1 MESDLEDVNVLHREI
16 LKNKKFHSG
25 VNIPKRLDEDE
36 RFCCLQQDEYD
47 SPTVTFL
54 SVIQNGETL

>member
-36 RFCCLQQDEYD
+36 RFCCLQQDECD
-47 SPTVTFL
+47 SPTVR
-54 SVIQNGETL
+54 QNGETL